1 MFSTLHCI
9 ADIRILLTLFI
20 DKKELFDIMIDY
32 IEIDEFLEFPEEP
45 GE

>member
-1 MFSTLHCI
+1 MG
-9 ADIRILLTLFI
+9 DIRILFILFINTFI